1 MFNSFNIDLRIEEK
15 IQKFALRFSVASQ
28 LKFKKKY
35 KLEGVQAVLN
45 CFDDLEMML
54 DFFTEALS
62 FKDNNNPVTDGAEF
76 YDILVNNGYCGQ
88 EDFTKLVLQ
97 IASSSGIVKQNQ
109 GEKVAEAI
117 SNTYNAMFDSFSID
131 EEAEKEL
138 ESTTDEGSEYK
149 DAKKV
154 KSFRTEENAD
164 S

>member
-1 MFNSFNIDLRIEEK
+1 MFNSLNLELRMEDK
-15 IQKFALRFSVASQ
+15 MQKFALRFPVASQ

-88 EDFTKLVLQ
+88 EDFTKLVLE
-97 IASSSGIVKQNQ
+97 IAACSGIVKKEQ

-117 SNTYNAMFDSFSID
+117 SETYSAMFDSFSI
-131 EEAEKEL
+131 EKEAGN
-138 ESTTDEGSEYK
+138 EPENTENNETEG
-149 DAKKV
+149 DGVKKNE
-154 KSFRTEENAD
+154 SFRTEEYTD
-164 S
+164 G